1 MNKFLTLRKFLKI
14 NNIFLIPLFLLILG
28 LIFTNNFNLNIK
40 NLSETYFYIIF
51 TILVFPIAFLFYKV
65 SNQIYVLFF
74 QAKLKIAGYE
84 LHKKLA
90 ILFSI
95 VCLMPSL
102 IISAFSIYTINTAL
116 EGWFSEKISTAVSQ
130 SVEVANK
137 YLIEHQNAMKGEIL
151 EFAKQLNNKAIF
163 FSSNKDKISKFLN
176 YYISKNNL
184 TDAVLIG
191 TSRNVLARSQFAFE
205 INYLDLPN
213 RYYDLA
219 NNGKIIISN
228 DKDSNKVNAFIK
240 LDQFVDAYL
249 LTSRFIDQKV
259 LEAISKSNIASDD
272 YKSIELNLFDTKI
285 SILALFLFIS
295 LLLLLISLYVGLG
308 LSNRLI
314 SPIAELIHA
323 SQEVGRGNLN
333 YQIKNKTLLQNK
345 ISELKKLGDAF
356 NKMVLDI
363 KNNRSELIEANDQ
376 LDQRRQFSEAV
387 LSGVYS
393 GVIGLDNNFKIN
405 LPNKKA
411 EKLLDINIQKHY
423 NKKFDKLYP
432 QFQILINEI
441 KFKKSNFVEKKI
453 EFFKDNKKHILI
465 SRIVKQI
472 NENQIIGYV
481 LTFEDITDI
490 IQAQKLV
497 AWSDVARKIAHE
509 IKNPLTPIRLG
520 AERISKSSLIKSD
533 NKLVNTS
540 EMILKN
546 VDDIRHLIDEFSSF
560 SRLPSPIL
568 ENINY
573 LKFINETFEF
583 FKTSY
588 PDIKFN
594 KKHFDKID
602 KKLNIEADEK
612 QLRQVIANLI
622 KNSSENFQENNVL
635 KKIITFSSFITQN
648 YIILSIK
655 DNGIGIKEANKIKIL
670 EPYFTTKKNG
680 TGLGLAIS
688 KKIIEDHQG
697 EINIE
702 SSKKGTEVNIKFKV
716 NDNSKKDK

>member
-1 MNKFLTLRKFLKI
+1 MNYILTLKRILKV
-14 NNIFLIPLFLLILG
+14 NTIFLIPLFLLILG
-28 LIFTNNFNLNIK
+28 LIYTKNFDFNIK
-40 NLSETYFYIIF
+40 SLSQNYFYVIF
-51 TILVFPIAFLFYKV
+51 IGLFFPIIFLFYKV
-65 SNQIYVLFF
+65 FKQIYTLFF

-84 LHKKLA
+84 LHKRLA
-90 ILFSI
+90 LLFSV
-95 VCLMPSL
+95 VCLMPS
-102 IISAFSIYTINTAL
+102 IVISAFSIFTINTAL
-116 EGWFSEKISTAVSQ
+116 EGWFSKKISTAVSQ

-137 YLIEHQNAMKGEIL
+137 YLVEHQNAMKGEVL
-151 EFAKQLNNKAIF
+151 EFAKQLNDKAIT
-163 FSSNKDKISKFLN
+163 FSSNQNKISKFLN
-176 YYISKNNL
+176 FYITKNNL
-184 TDAVLIG
+184 TDAVLID

-219 NNGKIIISN
+219 NDGKIIISN
-228 DKDSNKVNAFIK
+228 DRDSNKVNAFIK

-295 LLLLLISLYVGLG
+295 LFLLLISLYVGLG

-333 YQIKNKTLLQNK
+333 YQIKNKSLLQNK
-345 ISELKKLGDAF
+345 ISELKKLGNAF

-393 GVIGLDNNFKIN
+393 GVIGLDKSFKIN
-405 LPNKKA
+405 LPNKTA
-411 EKLLDINIQKHY
+411 ENLLEINISKHY
-423 NKKFDKLYP
+423 NKKFEKLFP
-432 QFQILINEI
+432 EFQILINEI
-441 KFKKSNFVEKKI
+441 KYKKNNFVEKKI
-453 EFFKDNKKHILI
+453 EFLKNKKKHILI

-472 NENQIIGYV
+472 NENKIIGYV
-481 LTFEDITDI
+481 LTFEDITDL

-520 AERISKSSLIKSD
+520 AERIANSSIIKSD

-540 EMILKN
+540 EMIIKN

-560 SRLPSPIL
+560 SRLPRPIL
-568 ENINY
+568 EKINY
-573 LKFINETFEF
+573 SKFIENIFDF

-588 PDIKFN
+588 PDIKFYKESLSN
-594 KKHFDKID
+594 LKKSLKI
-602 KKLNIEADEK
+602 KADEK
-612 QLRQVIANLI
+612 QLRQVIGNVI

-635 KKIITFSSFITQN
+635 TKVITFSSTMN
-648 YIILSIK
+648 EDYILLSIQ
-655 DNGIGIKEANKIKIL
+655 DNGIGIKEENKIRVL

-688 KKIIEDHQG
+688 KKIVEDHKGQ
-697 EINIE
+697 INIE
-702 SSKKGTEVNIKFKV
+702 SSKKGTKVNIKFPIK
-716 NDNSKKDK
+716 NL

>member
-1 MNKFLTLRKFLKI
+1 MNKLLTLKKFLKV
-14 NNIFLIPLFLLILG
+14 NTIFLIPLLLLILG
-28 LIFTNNFNLNIK
+28 LLYTNNFNLNIK
-40 NLSETYFYIIF
+40 NLSQTYFYVIF
-51 TILVFPIAFLFYKV
+51 IGLTFPVIFLFYKV
-65 SNQIYVLFF
+65 FKQIYTLFF

-90 ILFSI
+90 VLFSI
-95 VCLMPSL
+95 VCLMPSI
-102 IISAFSIYTINTAL
+102 IISAFSIFTINTAL
-116 EGWFSEKISTAVSQ
+116 EGWFSQKISTAVSQ

-137 YLIEHQNAMKGEIL
+137 YLIEHQNAMKGEVL
-151 EFAKQLNNKAIF
+151 EFAKQLNNNAVS
-163 FSSNKDKISKFLN
+163 FSSNKDKISSFLN
-176 YYISKNNL
+176 FYITKNNL
-184 TDAVLIG
+184 TDAVLID

-219 NNGKIIISN
+219 NDGKIIISN

-249 LTSRFIDQKV
+249 LTTRFIDEKV
-259 LEAISKSNIASDD
+259 LEAITKSNIASDD
-272 YKSIELNLFDTKI
+272 YRSIELNLFDTKI

-295 LLLLLISLYVGLG
+295 LFLLLISLYVGLG

-345 ISELKKLGDAF
+345 ISELKKLGNAF

-393 GVIGLDNNFKIN
+393 GVIGLDKSFRIN
-405 LPNKKA
+405 LPNKTA
-411 EKLLDINIQKHY
+411 EKLLEINISKHY
-423 NKKFDKLYP
+423 NKKLEKLFP
-432 QFQILINEI
+432 EFQILINEI
-441 KFKKSNFVEKKI
+441 KLKKNTFVEKKI
-453 EFFKDNKKHILI
+453 EFLKNEKEHILI

-481 LTFEDITDI
+481 LTFEDITDL
-490 IQAQKLV
+490 IQAQKLL

-520 AERISKSSLIKSD
+520 AERIANSLLVKSD
-533 NKLVNTS
+533 DKLINTS

-568 ENINY
+568 ENLNY
-573 LKFINETFEF
+573 IEFMSNTLNF

-588 PDIKFN
+588 PDIKFVEQSLIN
-594 KKHFDKID
+594 D
-602 KKLNIEADEK
+602 KKQLKIKADEK
-612 QLRQVIANLI
+612 QLRQVIGNVI
-622 KNSSENFQENNVL
+622 KNSSENFQENNIL
-635 KKIITFSSFITQN
+635 KKVISFSSMVNQN
-648 YIILSIK
+648 YILLKIQ
-655 DNGIGIKEANKIKIL
+655 DNGTGIIKGNRVKVL

-688 KKIIEDHQG
+688 KKIIEDHKG
-697 EINIE
+697 EIKIE
-702 SSKKGTEVNIKFKV
+702 SSEKGTIVNIKFHI
-716 NDNSKKDK
+716 NEN

>member
-1 MNKFLTLRKFLKI
+1 MNKFLTLKKFLKV
-14 NNIFLIPLFLLILG
+14 NTIFLIPLLLLILG
-28 LIFTNNFNLNIK
+28 LLYTNNFNLNIK
-40 NLSETYFYIIF
+40 NLSQTYVYLIF
-51 TILVFPIAFLFYKV
+51 ISLIFPVIFLFYKV
-65 SNQIYVLFF
+65 FKQIYTLFF
-74 QAKLKIAGYE
+74 QAKLKVAGYE

-90 ILFSI
+90 ILFSV
-95 VCLMPSL
+95 VCLMPSI
-102 IISAFSIYTINTAL
+102 IISAFSIFTINTAL
-116 EGWFSEKISTAVSQ
+116 EGWFSQKISTAVSQ

-137 YLIEHQNAMKGEIL
+137 YLVEHQNAMKGEAL
-151 EFAKQLNNKAIF
+151 EFAKLLNDNAIS
-163 FSSNKDKISKFLN
+163 FSSNQDKINKFLN
-176 YYISKNNL
+176 FYISKNNL

-191 TSRNVLARSQFAFE
+191 SSRNVLARSQFAFE

-219 NNGKIIISN
+219 NDGKIIISN
-228 DKDSNKVNAFIK
+228 DTVSNKVNAFIK
-240 LDQFVDAYL
+240 LDQYVDAYL

-259 LEAISKSNIASDD
+259 LEAIKKSNIASDD

-295 LLLLLISLYVGLG
+295 LFLLLISLYVGLG

-345 ISELKKLGDAF
+345 ISELKKLGNAF

-393 GVIGLDNNFKIN
+393 GVIGLDKSFKIN
-405 LPNKKA
+405 LPNKTA
-411 EKLLDINIQKHY
+411 EKLLEINISKHY
-423 NKKFDKLYP
+423 NKKFEKLFP
-432 QFQILINEI
+432 EFQILIDEI
-441 KFKKSNFVEKKI
+441 KYKNNNFVEKKI
-453 EFFKDNKKHILI
+453 EFLKNNKKYILI

-481 LTFEDITDI
+481 LTFEDITDL

-520 AERISKSSLIKSD
+520 AERIANSTLIQSD
-533 NKLVNTS
+533 NKLLNTS

-573 LKFINETFEF
+573 NRFVEDTYNF

-594 KKHFDKID
+594 KTSFSNFD
-602 KKLNIEADEK
+602 KKLKIYADEK
-612 QLRQVIANLI
+612 QLRQVIGNVI
-622 KNSSENFQENNVL
+622 KNSSENFQENNIL
-635 KKIITFSSFITQN
+635 SKIITFSSTITQN
-648 YIILSIK
+648 YILLCIE
-655 DNGIGIKEANKIKIL
+655 DNGVGIKEANKIKIL

-688 KKIIEDHQG
+688 KKIIEDHHG
-697 EINIE
+697 EIMVE
-702 SSKKGTEVNIKFKV
+702 SSKKGTKVKIKFPI
-716 NDNSKKDK
+716 DNK

>member
-1 MNKFLTLRKFLKI
+1 MYKFLTLKNFIKV
-14 NNIFLIPLFLLILG
+14 NNIILISLLLLILG
-28 LIFTNNFNLNIK
+28 LLYTNSFNVNIK
-40 NLSETYFYIIF
+40 NLSGSYLYIIF
-51 TILVFPIAFLFYKV
+51 ITLFIPIIFLFYKV
-65 SNQIYVLFF
+65 FKQIRTLFF

-90 ILFSI
+90 VLFSI
-95 VCLMPSL
+95 VCLMPSI
-102 IISAFSIYTINTAL
+102 IISAFSIFTLNTAL
-116 EGWFSEKISTAVSQ
+116 DGWFSEKISTAVSQ

-137 YLIEHQNAMKGEIL
+137 YLVEHQNTMKGEVL
-151 EFAKQLNNKAIF
+151 EFAKLLNDKAVS
-163 FSSNKDKISKFLN
+163 FSSNKEKISKFLN
-176 YYISKNNL
+176 FYISKNNF

-213 RYYDLA
+213 KYYELA
-219 NNGKIIISN
+219 NAGKIIISN

-272 YKSIELNLFDTKI
+272 YKSIELNLFDTKV

-295 LLLLLISLYVGLG
+295 IFLLLISLYVGLG

-345 ISELKKLGDAF
+345 ISELKKLGNAF

-393 GVIGLDNNFKIN
+393 GVIGLDKNFKIN
-405 LPNKKA
+405 LPNKTA
-411 EKLLDINIQKHY
+411 EKLLEIDVSRDY
-423 NKKFDKLYP
+423 NKKIEKLFP
-432 QFQILINEI
+432 EFKPLINEI
-441 KFKKSNFVEKKI
+441 KYKNNYFVEKKI
-453 EFFKDNKKHILI
+453 EFLKNNKKYILI
-465 SRIVKQI
+465 SRVVKQI

-481 LTFEDITDI
+481 LTFEDITDL
-490 IQAQKLV
+490 IQAQKLA

-520 AERISKSSLIKSD
+520 AERIANSSIVKSN
-533 NKLVNTS
+533 NKLVSTS

-546 VDDIRHLIDEFSSF
+546 VDDIRYLIDEFSSF
-560 SRLPSPIL
+560 SSLPRPIL
-568 ENINY
+568 ENTNY
-573 LKFINETFEF
+573 VKFIDDTFKF

-588 PDIKFN
+588 PNIKFEM
-594 KKHFDKID
+594 
-602 KKLNIEADEK
+602 KKLNNVYKSLNFKADEK
-612 QLRQVIANLI
+612 QLRQVIGNII
-622 KNSSENFQENNVL
+622 KNSSENFNENNIL
-635 KKIITFSSFITQN
+635 KKIITFSTIVTKS
-648 YIILSIK
+648 YILLSIQ
-655 DNGIGIKEANKIKIL
+655 DNGVGINDVDKIKVL

-688 KKIIEDHQG
+688 NKIIEDHQG
-697 EINIE
+697 EFNIDT
-702 SSKKGTEVNIKFKV
+702 SKLGTKINIKFPI
-716 NDNSKKDK
+716 NTNF

>member
-1 MNKFLTLRKFLKI
+1 MYASKSDE
-14 NNIFLIPLFLLILG
+14 FLILQFKSG
-28 LIFTNNFNLNIK
+28 ND
-40 NLSETYFYIIF
+40 
-51 TILVFPIAFLFYKV
+51 
-65 SNQIYVLFF
+65 
-74 QAKLKIAGYE
+74 
-84 LHKKLA
+84 
-90 ILFSI
+90 
-95 VCLMPSL
+95 
-102 IISAFSIYTINTAL
+102 SAFDVLLSRYQSKV
-116 EGWFSEKISTAVSQ
+116 FSYV
-130 SVEVANK
+130 
-137 YLIEHQNAMKGEIL
+137 M
-151 EFAKQLNNKAIF
+151 QLV
-163 FSSNKDKISKFLN
+163 KD
-176 YYISKNNL
+176 
-184 TDAVLIG
+184 
-191 TSRNVLARSQFAFE
+191 
-205 INYLDLPN
+205 
-213 RYYDLA
+213 YDLA
-219 NNGKIIISN
+219 NDGKIIISN
-228 DKDSNKVNAFIK
+228 DRDSNKVNAFIK
-240 LDQFVDAYL
+240 LDQYVDAYL

-295 LLLLLISLYVGLG
+295 LFLLLISLYVGLG

-345 ISELKKLGDAF
+345 ISELKKLGNAF

-393 GVIGLDNNFKIN
+393 GVIGLDKSFRIN
-405 LPNKKA
+405 LPNKTA
-411 EKLLDINIQKHY
+411 EKLLEINISKHY
-423 NKKFDKLYP
+423 NKKFEKLFP
-432 QFQILINEI
+432 EFQILIDEI
-441 KFKKSNFVEKKI
+441 KYRNNNFVEKKI
-453 EFFKDNKKHILI
+453 EFLKNNKKYILI

-481 LTFEDITDI
+481 LTFEDITDL

-520 AERISKSSLIKSD
+520 AERIANSTLIQSD
-533 NKLVNTS
+533 NKLLNTS

-573 LKFINETFEF
+573 NKFIDDTYNF

-588 PDIKFN
+588 PDIKF
-594 KKHFDKID
+594 DKTSCSNID
-602 KKLNIEADEK
+602 KKLKIYADEK
-612 QLRQVIANLI
+612 QLRQVIGNVI
-622 KNSSENFQENNVL
+622 KNSSENFQENNIL
-635 KKIITFSSFITQN
+635 SKIITFSSIITQN
-648 YIILSIK
+648 FILLSIE
-655 DNGIGIKEANKIKIL
+655 DNGVGIKEENKIKIL

-688 KKIIEDHQG
+688 KKIIEDHHG
-697 EINIE
+697 KIFIE
-702 SSKKGTEVNIKFKV
+702 SSEKGTKVKIKFPF
-716 NDNSKKDK
+716 DNK

>member
-1 MNKFLTLRKFLKI
+1 MNRLLIFKNFLKV
-14 NNIFLIPLFLLILG
+14 NNIILIPLFIFIFG
-28 LIFTNNFNLNIK
+28 LIFMYNFDVNIK
-40 NLSETYFYIIF
+40 KLSETYFYIIF
-51 TILVFPIAFLFYKV
+51 IILFFPIIFLFYKV
-65 SNQIYVLFF
+65 FKQIYTLFF

-90 ILFSI
+90 VLFSI
-95 VCLMPSL
+95 VCLMPSI
-102 IISAFSIYTINTAL
+102 IISAFSIFTINTAL

-137 YLIEHQNAMKGEIL
+137 YLIEHQNAMKGEVL
-151 EFAKQLNNKAIF
+151 EFAKQLNDNAIS
-163 FSSNKDKISKFLN
+163 FSSNKDKISSFLN
-176 YYISKNNL
+176 FYIKKNNL
-184 TDAVLIG
+184 TDAVLID

-205 INYLDLPN
+205 INYLDLPS

-219 NNGKIIISN
+219 NDGKIIISN
-228 DKDSNKVNAFIK
+228 DRDSNKVNAFIK

-249 LTSRFIDQKV
+249 LTSRFIDEKV

-272 YKSIELNLFDTKI
+272 YRSIELNLFDTKI

-295 LLLLLISLYVGLG
+295 LFLLLISLYVGLG

-345 ISELKKLGDAF
+345 ISELKKLGNAF

-393 GVIGLDNNFKIN
+393 GVIGLDKSFRIN
-405 LPNKKA
+405 LPNKTA
-411 EKLLDINIQKHY
+411 EKLLEINISKHY
-423 NKKFDKLYP
+423 NKKFEKLFP
-432 QFQILINEI
+432 EFQILIDEI
-441 KFKKSNFVEKKI
+441 KYKNNNFVEKKI
-453 EFFKDNKKHILI
+453 EFLKNNKKYILI

-481 LTFEDITDI
+481 LTFEDITDL

-520 AERISKSSLIKSD
+520 AERIANSTLIQSD
-533 NKLVNTS
+533 NKLLNTS

-573 LKFINETFEF
+573 NKFIDDTYNF

-588 PDIKFN
+588 PDIKF
-594 KKHFDKID
+594 DKTFLTNVD
-602 KKLNIEADEK
+602 KKLKIYADEK
-612 QLRQVIANLI
+612 QLRQVIGNVI
-622 KNSSENFQENNVL
+622 KNSSENFQENNIL
-635 KKIITFSSFITQN
+635 SKIITFSSIITQN
-648 YIILSIK
+648 YILLSIE
-655 DNGIGIKEANKIKIL
+655 DNGVGIKEANKIKIL

-688 KKIIEDHQG
+688 KKIIEDHHG
-697 EINIE
+697 EIMVE
-702 SSKKGTEVNIKFKV
+702 SSKKGTKVKIKFPIENK
-716 NDNSKKDK
+716 

>member
-1 MNKFLTLRKFLKI
+1 MNKLLTLKKILKL
-14 NNIFLIPLFLLILG
+14 NTIFLIPLLLLIIAL
-28 LIFTNNFNLNIK
+28 LYTNNFNLNVK
-40 NLSETYFYIIF
+40 NLSQTYFYVIF
-51 TILVFPIAFLFYKV
+51 IGLIFPVIFLFYKV
-65 SNQIYVLFF
+65 IKQIHTLFF

-90 ILFSI
+90 VLFSV
-95 VCLMPSL
+95 VCLMPSI
-102 IISAFSIYTINTAL
+102 IISAFSIFTINTAL

-137 YLIEHQNAMKGEIL
+137 YLVEHQNAMKGEVL
-151 EFAKQLNNKAIF
+151 EFAKLLNDNAIS
-163 FSSNKDKISKFLN
+163 FSSNQDKINKFLN
-176 YYISKNNL
+176 FYISKNNL

-191 TSRNVLARSQFAFE
+191 SSKNVLARSQFAFE

-219 NNGKIIISN
+219 NDGKIIISN
-228 DKDSNKVNAFIK
+228 DRDSNKVNAFIK
-240 LDQFVDAYL
+240 LDQYVDAYL

-259 LEAISKSNIASDD
+259 LEAISKSNIASND

-295 LLLLLISLYVGLG
+295 FFLLLISLYVGLG

-333 YQIKNKTLLQNK
+333 YQIKNKTLLENK
-345 ISELKKLGDAF
+345 ITELKKLGNAF

-393 GVIGLDNNFKIN
+393 GVIGLDKSFRIN
-405 LPNKKA
+405 LPNKTA
-411 EKLLDINIQKHY
+411 EKLLEINVSKHY
-423 NKKFDKLYP
+423 NKKIEKLFP
-432 QFQILINEI
+432 EFQILIDEI
-441 KFKKSNFVEKKI
+441 KYKNNNFVEKKI
-453 EFFKDNKKHILI
+453 EFLKNNKKYILI

-481 LTFEDITDI
+481 LTFEDITDL

-509 IKNPLTPIRLG
+509 NKNPLTPIRLG
-520 AERISKSSLIKSD
+520 AERINNSTLIQSD
-533 NKLVNTS
+533 DKLLNTS

-560 SRLPSPIL
+560 SRLPSPVL
-568 ENINY
+568 ANINY
-573 LKFINETFEF
+573 NKFIDDTYNF

-588 PDIKFN
+588 PDIKF
-594 KKHFDKID
+594 DKTSLSNID
-602 KKLNIEADEK
+602 KKLKIYADEK
-612 QLRQVIANLI
+612 QLRQVIGNII
-622 KNSSENFQENNVL
+622 KNSSENFKENFISS
-635 KKIITFSSFITQN
+635 KTITF
-648 YIILSIK
+648 LSIINQNK
-655 DNGIGIKEANKIKIL
+655 IVLSIEDNGVGIKEANKIKIL

-688 KKIIEDHQG
+688 KKIIEDHHG
-697 EINIE
+697 EIIIE
-702 SSKKGTEVNIKFKV
+702 SSEKGTKVKIKFPIK
-716 NDNSKKDK
+716 NK

>member
-1 MNKFLTLRKFLKI
+1 MNRLLIFKNFLKV
-14 NNIFLIPLFLLILG
+14 NNIILIPLFIFIFG
-28 LIFTNNFNLNIK
+28 LIFTYNFDVNIK
-40 NLSETYFYIIF
+40 KLSETYFYIIF
-51 TILVFPIAFLFYKV
+51 IILFFPIIFLFYKV
-65 SNQIYVLFF
+65 FKQIYTLFF

-90 ILFSI
+90 VLFSI
-95 VCLMPSL
+95 VCLMPSI
-102 IISAFSIYTINTAL
+102 IISAFSIFTINTAL
-116 EGWFSEKISTAVSQ
+116 EWWFSKKISTAVSQ

-137 YLIEHQNAMKGEIL
+137 YLIEHQNAMKGEVL
-151 EFAKQLNNKAIF
+151 EFAKQLNDNAIS
-163 FSSNKDKISKFLN
+163 FSSNKDKISSFLN
-176 YYISKNNL
+176 FYIKKNNL
-184 TDAVLIG
+184 TDAVLID

-205 INYLDLPN
+205 INYLDLPS

-219 NNGKIIISN
+219 NDGKIIISN
-228 DKDSNKVNAFIK
+228 DRDSNKVNAFIK

-249 LTSRFIDQKV
+249 LTSRFIDEKV

-272 YKSIELNLFDTKI
+272 YRSIELNLFDTKI
-285 SILALFLFIS
+285 SILVLFLLIS
-295 LLLLLISLYVGLG
+295 LFLLLISLYVGLG

-345 ISELKKLGDAF
+345 ISELKKLGNAF

-393 GVIGLDNNFKIN
+393 GVIGLDKSFRIN
-405 LPNKKA
+405 LPNKTA
-411 EKLLDINIQKHY
+411 EKLLEINVSKHY
-423 NKKFDKLYP
+423 NKKLDKLFP
-432 QFQILINEI
+432 EFQTLINEI
-441 KFKKSNFVEKKI
+441 KLKNNTFVEKKI
-453 EFFKDNKKHILI
+453 EFLKNEKEHILI

-481 LTFEDITDI
+481 FTFEDITDL
-490 IQAQKLV
+490 IQAQKLL

-520 AERISKSSLIKSD
+520 AERIANSSLVKSD
-533 NKLVNTS
+533 IKLANTS

-560 SRLPSPIL
+560 SRLPSPIF
-568 ENINY
+568 ENIVY
-573 LKFINETFEF
+573 IKFIENTFNF

-588 PDIKFN
+588 PNIKFVN
-594 KKHFDKID
+594 QDLSSFKKKI
-602 KKLNIEADEK
+602 KIKADEK
-612 QLRQVIANLI
+612 QLRQVIGNVI
-622 KNSSENFQENNVL
+622 KNSSENFDENNI
-635 KKIITFSSFITQN
+635 KNKIITFSSIFTHK
-648 YIILSIK
+648 YILLSIQ
-655 DNGIGIKEANKIKIL
+655 DNGIGIQKVNKIRVL

-702 SSKKGTEVNIKFKV
+702 SSDKGTKVNIKFPI
-716 NDNSKKDK
+716 KK

>member
-1 MNKFLTLRKFLKI
+1 MNKLLTLKKFLKV
-14 NNIFLIPLFLLILG
+14 NTIFLIPLLLLILG
-28 LIFTNNFNLNIK
+28 LLYTNNLNLNIK
-40 NLSETYFYIIF
+40 NLSQTYFYVIF
-51 TILVFPIAFLFYKV
+51 IGLIFPVIFLFYKV
-65 SNQIYVLFF
+65 FKQIYTLFF

-90 ILFSI
+90 VLFSV
-95 VCLMPSL
+95 VCLMPSI
-102 IISAFSIYTINTAL
+102 IISAFSIFTINTAL
-116 EGWFSEKISTAVSQ
+116 EGWFSQKISTAVSQ

-137 YLIEHQNAMKGEIL
+137 YLVEHQNAMKGEAL
-151 EFAKQLNNKAIF
+151 EFAKILNDNAIS
-163 FSSNKDKISKFLN
+163 FSSNQDKINKFLN
-176 YYISKNNL
+176 FYISKNNL
-184 TDAVLIG
+184 TDAVIIG
-191 TSRNVLARSQFAFE
+191 SSRNVLARSQFAFE

-219 NNGKIIISN
+219 NDGKIIISN
-228 DKDSNKVNAFIK
+228 DTDSNKVNAFIK
-240 LDQFVDAYL
+240 LDQYVDAYL
-249 LTSRFIDQKV
+249 FTSRFIDQKV

-285 SILALFLFIS
+285 SILVLFLFIS
-295 LLLLLISLYVGLG
+295 LFLLLISLYVGLG

-345 ISELKKLGDAF
+345 ISELKKLGNAF
-356 NKMVLDI
+356 NKMVFDI

-393 GVIGLDNNFKIN
+393 GVIGLDKSFRIN
-405 LPNKKA
+405 LPNKTA
-411 EKLLDINIQKHY
+411 EKLLEINISKHY
-423 NKKFDKLYP
+423 NKKFEKLFP
-432 QFQILINEI
+432 EFQMLIDEI
-441 KFKKSNFVEKKI
+441 KYKNNNFVEKKI
-453 EFFKDNKKHILI
+453 EYLKNEKKHILI

-472 NENQIIGYV
+472 NENQVIGYV
-481 LTFEDITDI
+481 LTFEDITDLI
-490 IQAQKLV
+490 HAQKLA

-509 IKNPLTPIRLG
+509 IKNPLTPIKLG
-520 AERISKSSLIKSD
+520 AERIANSTLIRSD
-533 NKLVNTS
+533 NKLLNTS

-560 SRLPSPIL
+560 SRLPTPIL

-573 LKFINETFEF
+573 NKFIDDTYNF

-588 PDIKFN
+588 PDIKFEKTSFN
-594 KKHFDKID
+594 NID
-602 KKLNIEADEK
+602 KKIKIYADEK
-612 QLRQVIANLI
+612 QLRQVIGNVI
-622 KNSSENFQENNVL
+622 KNSSENFQENNIL
-635 KKIITFSSFITQN
+635 SKIIIFSSIIIQN
-648 YIILSIK
+648 YILFSIE
-655 DNGIGIKEANKIKIL
+655 DNGVGIKEANKIKIL

-688 KKIIEDHQG
+688 KKIIEDHHG
-697 EINIE
+697 EIIIE
-702 SSKKGTEVNIKFKV
+702 SSEKGTKVKIKFPI
-716 NDNSKKDK
+716 DNK

>member
-1 MNKFLTLRKFLKI
+1 MHRLSILKNFLKA
-14 NNIFLIPLFLLILG
+14 NTIFLIPLLLLTLG
-28 LIFTNNFNLNIK
+28 LIYTNSFDLNIK

-51 TILVFPIAFLFYKV
+51 IVLFFPIVFLFYKV
-65 SNQIYVLFF
+65 SKQIYTLFF

-90 ILFSI
+90 VLFSI
-95 VCLMPSL
+95 VCLMPSI
-102 IISAFSIYTINTAL
+102 IISAFSIFTINTAL

-137 YLIEHQNAMKGEIL
+137 YLIEHQNAMKGEVL
-151 EFAKQLNNKAIF
+151 EFAKQLNDNAVS
-163 FSSNKDKISKFLN
+163 FSSNQDKISKFLN
-176 YYISKNNL
+176 FYISKNNL
-184 TDAVLIG
+184 NDAVLID

-213 RYYDLA
+213 SYYILA
-219 NNGKIIISN
+219 NDGKIIISN

-249 LTSRFIDQKV
+249 LTSRFIDQRV

-272 YKSIELNLFDTKI
+272 YRSIELNLFDTKI

-295 LLLLLISLYVGLG
+295 FFLLLISLYVGLG

-323 SQEVGRGNLN
+323 SQEVGRGNFN

-345 ISELKKLGDAF
+345 ISELKKLGNAF
-356 NKMVLDI
+356 NKMVFDI

-393 GVIGLDNNFKIN
+393 GVIGLDKNFKIN
-405 LPNKKA
+405 LPNKTA
-411 EKLLDINIQKHY
+411 EKLLEINIPKHY
-423 NKKFDKLYP
+423 NKKFEKFFP
-432 QFQILINEI
+432 EFKNLINEI
-441 KFKKSNFVEKKI
+441 KYKKNNFVEKKI
-453 EFFKDNKKHILI
+453 EFLKKDKKYILI

-481 LTFEDITDI
+481 LTFEDITDL

-520 AERISKSSLIKSD
+520 AERIANSSLIVSD
-533 NKLVNTS
+533 KKLVNTS
-540 EMILKN
+540 KMILKN
-546 VDDIRHLIDEFSSF
+546 VDDIRHLVDEFSSF
-560 SRLPSPIL
+560 SRLPSPTL

-573 LKFINETFEF
+573 IKFIDETFNF

-588 PDIKFN
+588 PNINFDLKSSSSIK
-594 KKHFDKID
+594 
-602 KKLNIEADEK
+602 KKLKIKADEK
-612 QLRQVIANLI
+612 QIRQVIGNVI
-622 KNSSENFQENNVL
+622 KNSSENFQEH
-635 KKIITFSSFITQN
+635 KILNKNITFSS
-648 YIILSIK
+648 IIAENHILFSIQ
-655 DNGIGIKEANKIKIL
+655 DNGFGINDVNKTKIL

-702 SSKKGTEVNIKFKV
+702 SSKKGTIVNIKFPL
-716 NDNSKKDK
+716 NNN

>member
-1 MNKFLTLRKFLKI
+1 MHKLLTLKKFLKV
-14 NNIFLIPLFLLILG
+14 NTIFLFPLLLLILG
-28 LIFTNNFNLNIK
+28 LLYTNNFNLNIK
-40 NLSETYFYIIF
+40 NLSQTYFYVIF
-51 TILVFPIAFLFYKV
+51 IGLIFPVIFLFYKV
-65 SNQIYVLFF
+65 LKQIYTLFF

-90 ILFSI
+90 ILFSV
-95 VCLMPSL
+95 VCLMPSI
-102 IISAFSIYTINTAL
+102 IISAFSIFTINTAL

-137 YLIEHQNAMKGEIL
+137 YLVEHQNAMKGEAL
-151 EFAKQLNNKAIF
+151 EFAKILNDNAIS
-163 FSSNKDKISKFLN
+163 FSSNQDKINKFLN
-176 YYISKNNL
+176 FYISKNNL

-191 TSRNVLARSQFAFE
+191 SSRNVLARSQFAFE

-219 NNGKIIISN
+219 NDGKIIISN

-240 LDQFVDAYL
+240 LDQYVDAYL

-295 LLLLLISLYVGLG
+295 LFLLLISLYVGLG

-345 ISELKKLGDAF
+345 ISELKKLGNAF

-393 GVIGLDNNFKIN
+393 GVIGLDKSFRIN
-405 LPNKKA
+405 LPNKTA
-411 EKLLDINIQKHY
+411 EKLLEINISTHY
-423 NKKFDKLYP
+423 NKKFEKHFP
-432 QFQILINEI
+432 EFQILIDEI
-441 KFKKSNFVEKKI
+441 KYKKNNFVEKKI
-453 EFFKDNKKHILI
+453 EFLKKNKKYILI

-481 LTFEDITDI
+481 LTFEDITDL

-520 AERISKSSLIKSD
+520 AERIANSKLIQSD
-533 NKLVNTS
+533 NKLLNTS

-573 LKFINETFEF
+573 NKFIEDTYNF

-588 PDIKFN
+588 PDIKF
-594 KKHFDKID
+594 DKTPLSNIS
-602 KKLNIEADEK
+602 KKLKIYADEK
-612 QLRQVIANLI
+612 QLRQVIGNVI
-622 KNSSENFQENNVL
+622 KNSSENFQENNISS
-635 KKIITFSSFITQN
+635 KIITFSSIITQN
-648 YIILSIK
+648 YILLSIE
-655 DNGIGIKEANKIKIL
+655 DNGVGIKESNKIKIL

-688 KKIIEDHQG
+688 KKIIEDHHG
-697 EINIE
+697 EIIIE
-702 SSKKGTEVNIKFKV
+702 SSEKGTKVKIKFPINNK
-716 NDNSKKDK
+716 

>member
-1 MNKFLTLRKFLKI
+1 MNMLLTLKKFLKV
-14 NNIFLIPLFLLILG
+14 NTIFLIPLLLLILG
-28 LIFTNNFNLNIK
+28 LLYTNNFNLNIK
-40 NLSETYFYIIF
+40 NLSQSYFYVIF
-51 TILVFPIAFLFYKV
+51 IGLIFPVIFLFYKV
-65 SNQIYVLFF
+65 FKQIYTLFF

-90 ILFSI
+90 VLFSV

-102 IISAFSIYTINTAL
+102 IISAFSIFTINTAL

-137 YLIEHQNAMKGEIL
+137 YLVEHQNAMKGEAL
-151 EFAKQLNNKAIF
+151 EFAKILNDNAIS
-163 FSSNKDKISKFLN
+163 FSSNQDKINKFLN
-176 YYISKNNL
+176 FYISKNNL

-191 TSRNVLARSQFAFE
+191 SSRNVLARSQFAFE

-219 NNGKIIISN
+219 NDGKIIISN
-228 DKDSNKVNAFIK
+228 DRGSNKVNAFIK
-240 LDQFVDAYL
+240 LDQYVDAYL

-295 LLLLLISLYVGLG
+295 LFLLLISLYIGLG

-333 YQIKNKTLLQNK
+333 YQIKNKTLLQNE
-345 ISELKKLGDAF
+345 ITELKKLGNAF

-363 KNNRSELIEANDQ
+363 KNNRSELIEANAQ

-393 GVIGLDNNFKIN
+393 GVIGLDKSFRIN
-405 LPNKKA
+405 LPNKTA
-411 EKLLDINIQKHY
+411 EKLLEINISKHY
-423 NKKFDKLYP
+423 NKKFEKLFP
-432 QFQILINEI
+432 EFQNLIDEI
-441 KFKKSNFVEKKI
+441 KYKNNNFVEKKI
-453 EFFKDNKKHILI
+453 EFLKSDKKHILI

-472 NENQIIGYV
+472 NENQVIGYV
-481 LTFEDITDI
+481 LTFEDITDL

-520 AERISKSSLIKSD
+520 AERIVNSTLIQSD
-533 NKLVNTS
+533 NKLLNTS

-573 LKFINETFEF
+573 NKFLDDTYKF

-588 PDIKFN
+588 PDIQ
-594 KKHFDKID
+594 FDKTSSSNID
-602 KKLNIEADEK
+602 KKLKIYADEK
-612 QLRQVIANLI
+612 QLRQVINNVI
-622 KNSSENFQENNVL
+622 KNSSENFQENNIESKV
-635 KKIITFSSFITQN
+635 ITFSSIIIKN
-648 YIILSIK
+648 YIQLSIE
-655 DNGIGIKEANKIKIL
+655 DNGVGIKEANKIKIL

-688 KKIIEDHQG
+688 KKVIEDHHG
-697 EINIE
+697 EIFIE
-702 SSKKGTEVNIKFKV
+702 SSEKGTKVKIKFPI
-716 NDNSKKDK
+716 DNK

>member
-1 MNKFLTLRKFLKI
+1 MMNRFLTLKKFLKV
-14 NNIFLIPLFLLILG
+14 NTIFLIPLILLTLG
-28 LIFTNNFNLNIK
+28 LLYANNFNLNIK
-40 NLSETYFYIIF
+40 SLSQTYFYLIF
-51 TILVFPIAFLFYKV
+51 IGLIFPIIFLFYRV
-65 SNQIYVLFF
+65 SKQIHTLFS

-90 ILFSI
+90 VLFSI
-95 VCLMPSL
+95 VCLMPSI
-102 IISAFSIYTINTAL
+102 IISAFSIFTINTAL
-116 EGWFSEKISTAVSQ
+116 DGWFSEKISTAVSQ

-137 YLIEHQNAMKGEIL
+137 YLVEHQNAMKGEVL
-151 EFAKQLNNKAIF
+151 EFAKLLNNNAIS

-176 YYISKNNL
+176 FYISKNNL

-191 TSRNVLARSQFAFE
+191 SSRNVLARSQFAFE

-219 NNGKIIISN
+219 DDGKIIISN
-228 DKDSNKVNAFIK
+228 DRDSNKVNAFIK
-240 LDQFVDAYL
+240 LDQYVDAYL

-295 LLLLLISLYVGLG
+295 LFLLLISLYLGLG

-345 ISELKKLGDAF
+345 ITELKKLGSAF
-356 NKMVLDI
+356 NRMVLDI

-393 GVIGLDNNFKIN
+393 GVIGLDKSFRIN
-405 LPNKKA
+405 LPNKTA
-411 EKLLDINIQKHY
+411 EKLLEIDISKHY
-423 NKKFDKLYP
+423 NKKFEKLFP
-432 QFQILINEI
+432 EFQILINEI
-441 KFKKSNFVEKKI
+441 KNKKNNFVEKKI
-453 EFFKDNKKHILI
+453 EFLKNNKKYILI
-465 SRIVKQI
+465 SRVVKQI

-481 LTFEDITDI
+481 LTFEDITDL

-520 AERISKSSLIKSD
+520 AERIANSSLIKSD

-560 SRLPSPIL
+560 SRLPRPIL

-573 LKFINETFEF
+573 IKFIDNIFDF

-588 PDIKFN
+588 PDIKFEN
-594 KKHFDKID
+594 NSINNVDQLKI
-602 KKLNIEADEK
+602 KADEK
-612 QLRQVIANLI
+612 QLRQVIGNVI
-622 KNSSENFQENNVL
+622 KNSSENFQENNIL
-635 KKIITFSSFITQN
+635 SKIITFSSIITQN
-648 YIILSIK
+648 YILLSIE
-655 DNGIGIKEANKIKIL
+655 DNGVGIKETNKIKIL

-688 KKIIEDHQG
+688 KKIIEDHHG

-702 SSKKGTEVNIKFKV
+702 SSEKGTKVIIKFPINFKE
-716 NDNSKKDK
+716 

>member
-1 MNKFLTLRKFLKI
+1 MMNKLLTLKKFLKV
-14 NNIFLIPLFLLILG
+14 NTIFLIPLLLLILG
-28 LIFTNNFNLNIK
+28 LLYTNNFNLNVK
-40 NLSETYFYIIF
+40 NLSQNYFYVIFIGLIIPV
-51 TILVFPIAFLFYKV
+51 IFLFYKV
-65 SNQIYVLFF
+65 IKQIYTLFF

-84 LHKKLA
+84 LHKRLA
-90 ILFSI
+90 VLFSV
-95 VCLMPSL
+95 VCLMPSI
-102 IISAFSIYTINTAL
+102 IISAFSIFTINTAL
-116 EGWFSEKISTAVSQ
+116 EGWFSNKISTAVSQ

-137 YLIEHQNAMKGEIL
+137 YLLEHQNAMKGEAL
-151 EFAKQLNNKAIF
+151 EFAKLLNDNAIS
-163 FSSNKDKISKFLN
+163 FSSNQNKINKFLN
-176 YYISKNNL
+176 FYISKNNL

-191 TSRNVLARSQFAFE
+191 SSRNVLARSQFAFE

-228 DKDSNKVNAFIK
+228 DRDSNKVNAFIK
-240 LDQFVDAYL
+240 LDQYVDAYL

-259 LEAISKSNIASDD
+259 LEAISKSNIASND

-295 LLLLLISLYVGLG
+295 LFLLLISLYVGLG

-345 ISELKKLGDAF
+345 ITELKKLGNAF

-393 GVIGLDNNFKIN
+393 GVIGLDKSFRIN
-405 LPNKKA
+405 LPNKTA
-411 EKLLDINIQKHY
+411 EKLLEINISKHY
-423 NKKFDKLYP
+423 NKKIEKLFP
-432 QFQILINEI
+432 EFQILIDEI
-441 KFKKSNFVEKKI
+441 KYKNNNFVEKKI
-453 EFFKDNKKHILI
+453 EFLKNNKKHILI

-481 LTFEDITDI
+481 LTFEDITDL

-520 AERISKSSLIKSD
+520 AERIANSTLIQSD
-533 NKLVNTS
+533 NKLLNTS

-568 ENINY
+568 EIINY
-573 LKFINETFEF
+573 NKFIDDTYNF

-588 PDIKFN
+588 PDIE
-594 KKHFDKID
+594 FDKTFLTNVD
-602 KKLNIEADEK
+602 KKLKIYADEK
-612 QLRQVIANLI
+612 QLRQVIGNVI
-622 KNSSENFQENNVL
+622 KNSSENFQENNIL
-635 KKIITFSSFITQN
+635 SKTITF
-648 YIILSIK
+648 LSIINQNNIVLSIE
-655 DNGIGIKEANKIKIL
+655 DNGVGIKEANRIKIL

-688 KKIIEDHQG
+688 KKIIEDHYG
-697 EINIE
+697 EIIIE
-702 SSKKGTEVNIKFKV
+702 SSEKGTKVKIKFPINNK
-716 NDNSKKDK
+716 

>member
-1 MNKFLTLRKFLKI
+1 MNKLLTLKKFLKV
-14 NNIFLIPLFLLILG
+14 NTIFLIPLLLLILG
-28 LIFTNNFNLNIK
+28 LLYTNNFNLNIK
-40 NLSETYFYIIF
+40 NLSQTYFYVIF
-51 TILVFPIAFLFYKV
+51 IGLIFPVIFLFYKV
-65 SNQIYVLFF
+65 IKQIYTLFF

-90 ILFSI
+90 VLFSV
-95 VCLMPSL
+95 VCLMPSI
-102 IISAFSIYTINTAL
+102 IISAFSIFTINTAL

-137 YLIEHQNAMKGEIL
+137 YLVEHQNAMKGEAL
-151 EFAKQLNNKAIF
+151 EFAKLLNDNAIS
-163 FSSNKDKISKFLN
+163 FSSNQDKINKFLN
-176 YYISKNNL
+176 FYISKNNL

-191 TSRNVLARSQFAFE
+191 SSRNVLARSQFAFE

-219 NNGKIIISN
+219 NDGKIIISN
-228 DKDSNKVNAFIK
+228 DRDSNKVNAFIK
-240 LDQFVDAYL
+240 LDQYVDAYL

-295 LLLLLISLYVGLG
+295 LFLLLISLHVGLG

-345 ISELKKLGDAF
+345 ISELKKLGNAF

-393 GVIGLDNNFKIN
+393 GVIGLDKSFRIN
-405 LPNKKA
+405 LPNKTA
-411 EKLLDINIQKHY
+411 EKLLEIDISKHY
-423 NKKFDKLYP
+423 NKKFEKLFP
-432 QFQILINEI
+432 EFQILIDEI
-441 KFKKSNFVEKKI
+441 KYKNNNFVEKKI
-453 EFFKDNKKHILI
+453 EFLKNNKKYILI

-472 NENQIIGYV
+472 NENQVIGYV
-481 LTFEDITDI
+481 LTFEDITDL

-520 AERISKSSLIKSD
+520 AERIVNSKLIQSD
-533 NKLVNTS
+533 NKLLNTS

-573 LKFINETFEF
+573 NKFIDDTYNF

-588 PDIKFN
+588 PDIKFEKTSFSN
-594 KKHFDKID
+594 ID
-602 KKLNIEADEK
+602 KKLKIYADEK
-612 QLRQVIANLI
+612 QLRQVIGNVI
-622 KNSSENFQENNVL
+622 KNSSENFQENNIL
-635 KKIITFSSFITQN
+635 SKIITFSSNITQN
-648 YIILSIK
+648 YIILSIE
-655 DNGIGIKEANKIKIL
+655 DNGVGIKEANKIKIL

-688 KKIIEDHQG
+688 KKIIEDHHG
-697 EINIE
+697 EIIIE
-702 SSKKGTEVNIKFKV
+702 SSEKGTKVKIKFPI
-716 NDNSKKDK
+716 DNK

>member
-1 MNKFLTLRKFLKI
+1 M
-14 NNIFLIPLFLLILG
+14 
-28 LIFTNNFNLNIK
+28 
-40 NLSETYFYIIF
+40 
-51 TILVFPIAFLFYKV
+51 
-65 SNQIYVLFF
+65 
-74 QAKLKIAGYE
+74 KIAGYE

-90 ILFSI
+90 VLFSI
-95 VCLMPSL
+95 VCLMPSI
-102 IISAFSIYTINTAL
+102 IISAFSIFTINTAL

-137 YLIEHQNAMKGEIL
+137 YLIEHQNAMKGEVL
-151 EFAKQLNNKAIF
+151 EFAKQLNDNAVS
-163 FSSNKDKISKFLN
+163 FSSNKDKISGFLN
-176 YYISKNNL
+176 FYISKNNL
-184 TDAVLIG
+184 TDAVLID

-219 NNGKIIISN
+219 NDGKIIISN
-228 DKDSNKVNAFIK
+228 DRDSNKVNAFIK

-249 LTSRFIDQKV
+249 LTTRFIDEKV

-272 YKSIELNLFDTKI
+272 YRSIELNLFDTKI

-295 LLLLLISLYVGLG
+295 LFLLLISLYVGLG

-323 SQEVGRGNLN
+323 SQEVGRGNLS

-345 ISELKKLGDAF
+345 ISELKKLGSAF

-393 GVIGLDNNFKIN
+393 GVIGLDKSFRIN
-405 LPNKKA
+405 LPNKTA
-411 EKLLDINIQKHY
+411 ENLLEINISKHY
-423 NKKFDKLYP
+423 NKKLEKLFP
-432 QFQILINEI
+432 EFQILIDEI
-441 KFKKSNFVEKKI
+441 KIKKNNFVEKKI
-453 EFFKDNKKHILI
+453 KFLKNDKEHILI

-481 LTFEDITDI
+481 LTFDDITDL
-490 IQAQKLV
+490 IQAQKLL

-520 AERISKSSLIKSD
+520 AERIVNSSLIKSD
-533 NKLVNTS
+533 KKLANTS

-546 VDDIRHLIDEFSSF
+546 VDDIRHLIDEFSSY

-568 ENINY
+568 ENVNY
-573 LKFINETFEF
+573 IEFIDNTLNF

-588 PDIKFN
+588 PDIIF
-594 KKHFDKID
+594 KKPSLNNDIKKI
-602 KKLNIEADEK
+602 KIKADEK
-612 QLRQVIANLI
+612 QLRQVIGNVI
-622 KNSSENFQENNVL
+622 KNSSENFQENNIL
-635 KKIITFSSFITQN
+635 MKNITFLSIIIKN
-648 YIILSIK
+648 YILLKIQ
-655 DNGIGIKEANKIKIL
+655 DNGIGIKKENRVKVL

-702 SSKKGTEVNIKFKV
+702 SSEKGTIVNIKFPI
-716 NDNSKKDK
+716 NDN

>member
-1 MNKFLTLRKFLKI
+1 MMNKLLTLKKFLKV
-14 NNIFLIPLFLLILG
+14 NTIFLIPLLLLILG
-28 LIFTNNFNLNIK
+28 LLYTNNFNLNVK
-40 NLSETYFYIIF
+40 NLSQNYFYVIFIGLIIPV
-51 TILVFPIAFLFYKV
+51 IFLFYKV
-65 SNQIYVLFF
+65 IKQIYTLFF

-84 LHKKLA
+84 LHKRLA
-90 ILFSI
+90 VLFSV
-95 VCLMPSL
+95 VCLMPSI
-102 IISAFSIYTINTAL
+102 IISAFSIFTINTAL
-116 EGWFSEKISTAVSQ
+116 EGWFSNKISTAVSQ

-137 YLIEHQNAMKGEIL
+137 YLLEHQNAMKGEAL
-151 EFAKQLNNKAIF
+151 EFAKLLNDNAIS
-163 FSSNKDKISKFLN
+163 FSSNQNKINKFLN
-176 YYISKNNL
+176 FYISKNNL

-191 TSRNVLARSQFAFE
+191 SSRNVLARSQFAFE

-228 DKDSNKVNAFIK
+228 DRDSNKVNAFIK
-240 LDQFVDAYL
+240 LDQYVDAYL

-285 SILALFLFIS
+285 SILVLFLFIS
-295 LLLLLISLYVGLG
+295 LFLLLISLYVGLG

-345 ISELKKLGDAF
+345 ITELKKLGNAF

-393 GVIGLDNNFKIN
+393 GVIGLDKSFRIN
-405 LPNKKA
+405 LPNKTA
-411 EKLLDINIQKHY
+411 EKLLEINISKHY
-423 NKKFDKLYP
+423 NKKIEKLFP
-432 QFQILINEI
+432 EFQILIDEI
-441 KFKKSNFVEKKI
+441 KYKNNNFVEKKI
-453 EFFKDNKKHILI
+453 EFLKNNKKHILI

-481 LTFEDITDI
+481 LTFEDITDL

-520 AERISKSSLIKSD
+520 AERIANSTLIQSD
-533 NKLVNTS
+533 NKLLNTS

-568 ENINY
+568 EIINY
-573 LKFINETFEF
+573 NKFIDDTYNF

-588 PDIKFN
+588 PDIE
-594 KKHFDKID
+594 FDKTFLTNVD
-602 KKLNIEADEK
+602 KKLKIYADEK
-612 QLRQVIANLI
+612 QLRQVIGNVI
-622 KNSSENFQENNVL
+622 KNSSENFQENNIL
-635 KKIITFSSFITQN
+635 SKTITF
-648 YIILSIK
+648 LSIINQNNIVLSIE
-655 DNGIGIKEANKIKIL
+655 DNGVGIKEANRIKIL

-688 KKIIEDHQG
+688 KKIIEDHYG
-697 EINIE
+697 EIIIE
-702 SSKKGTEVNIKFKV
+702 SSEKGTKVKIKFPINNK
-716 NDNSKKDK
+716 

>member
-1 MNKFLTLRKFLKI
+1 LTLKNFLKV
-14 NNIFLIPLFLLILG
+14 NTIFLIPLLLLIFG
-28 LIFTNNFNLNIK
+28 LIYTNNFNLNIK
-40 NLSETYFYIIF
+40 SLSETYFYIIF
-51 TILVFPIAFLFYKV
+51 IVLIFPIIFLFYKV
-65 SNQIYVLFF
+65 FKQIYTLFF

-90 ILFSI
+90 VLFSI
-95 VCLMPSL
+95 VCLMPSI
-102 IISAFSIYTINTAL
+102 IISAFSIFTINTAL

-137 YLIEHQNAMKGEIL
+137 YLIEHQNAMKGEVL
-151 EFAKQLNNKAIF
+151 KFAKQLNDNAIS
-163 FSSNKDKISKFLN
+163 FSSNQDKISKFLN
-176 YYISKNNL
+176 FYISKNNL
-184 TDAVLIG
+184 NDAVLID

-213 RYYDLA
+213 SYYNLA
-219 NNGKIIISN
+219 NDGKIIISN

-272 YKSIELNLFDTKI
+272 YRSIELNLFDTKI

-295 LLLLLISLYVGLG
+295 LFLLLISLYVGLG

-323 SQEVGRGNLN
+323 SQEVGRGNFN

-345 ISELKKLGDAF
+345 ISELKKLGNAF
-356 NKMVLDI
+356 NKMVFDI
-363 KNNRSELIEANDQ
+363 KNNRLELIEANDQ

-393 GVIGLDNNFKIN
+393 GVIGLDKSFKIN

-411 EKLLDINIQKHY
+411 ENLLEINISKHY
-423 NKKFDKLYP
+423 NKKFEKLFP
-432 QFQILINEI
+432 EFQTLINEI
-441 KFKKSNFVEKKI
+441 KYKKNNFVEKKI
-453 EFFKDNKKHILI
+453 EFVKNNKKYILI

-481 LTFEDITDI
+481 LTFEDITDL
-490 IQAQKLV
+490 IQAQKLA

-520 AERISKSSLIKSD
+520 AERIANSSLVLSNK
-533 NKLVNTS
+533 KLVNTS

-546 VDDIRHLIDEFSSF
+546 VDDIRHLVDEFSSF

-573 LKFINETFEF
+573 NIFVDETFNF
-583 FKTSY
+583 FKTSH
-588 PDIKFN
+588 PDIKFHLQSFISI
-594 KKHFDKID
+594 K
-602 KKLNIEADEK
+602 KKLKIKADEK
-612 QLRQVIANLI
+612 QLRQVIGNII

-635 KKIITFSSFITQN
+635 NKVITFSSIIVQN
-648 YIILSIK
+648 HILFSIQ
-655 DNGIGIKEANKIKIL
+655 DNGIGIKEANKTKIL

-697 EINIE
+697 DISIE
-702 SSKKGTEVNIKFKV
+702 SSKKGTKVNIKFPI
-716 NDNSKKDK
+716 NNSKKRNI

>member
-1 MNKFLTLRKFLKI
+1 MNKFLTLKKILKV
-14 NNIFLIPLFLLILG
+14 NNILLIPLLLLISG
-28 LIFTNNFNLNIK
+28 LIYTNNFNLNVK

-51 TILVFPIAFLFYKV
+51 IILFFPVIFLFYKV
-65 SNQIYVLFF
+65 FKQIYTLFF

-84 LHKKLA
+84 LHKRLA
-90 ILFSI
+90 VLFSV
-95 VCLMPSL
+95 VCLMPSI
-102 IISAFSIYTINTAL
+102 IISAFSIFTINTAL
-116 EGWFSEKISTAVSQ
+116 EGWFSERISTAVSQ

-137 YLIEHQNAMKGEIL
+137 YLVEHQNAMKGEVL
-151 EFAKQLNNKAIF
+151 EFAKQLNNNAIS
-163 FSSNKDKISKFLN
+163 FSSNEKKISKFLDF
-176 YYISKNNL
+176 YISKNNL

-219 NNGKIIISN
+219 NDGKIIISN
-228 DKDSNKVNAFIK
+228 EKDTNKVNAFIK

-295 LLLLLISLYVGLG
+295 LFLLLISLYVGLG

-314 SPIAELIHA
+314 SPIAELIYA

-333 YQIKNKTLLQNK
+333 YQINNKILLQNK
-345 ISELKKLGDAF
+345 ISELKKLGNAF

-363 KNNRSELIEANDQ
+363 KNNRSELIEANNQ

-387 LSGVYS
+387 LSGIYS
-393 GVIGLDNNFKIN
+393 GVIGLDKNFKIN
-405 LPNKKA
+405 LPNKTA
-411 EKLLDINIQKHY
+411 EKLLEINISKDY
-423 NKKFDKLYP
+423 NKKFEKLFP
-432 QFQILINEI
+432 EFQILIKEI
-441 KFKKSNFVEKKI
+441 KDKKNNFVEKKI
-453 EFFKDNKKHILI
+453 EFLKNNKKYILI

-481 LTFEDITDI
+481 FTFEDITDL
-490 IQAQKLV
+490 IQAQKLA

-520 AERISKSSLIKSD
+520 AERIANSSKIQSD
-533 NKLVNTS
+533 DKLVNTS

-573 LKFINETFEF
+573 NKFINDTIKF
-583 FKTSY
+583 FKISY
-588 PDIKFN
+588 PDIKFDKQNFNNIN
-594 KKHFDKID
+594 KKFKI
-602 KKLNIEADEK
+602 KADEK
-612 QLRQVIANLI
+612 QLRQVIGNLI
-622 KNSSENFQENNVL
+622 KNSSENFQENNIL
-635 KKIITFSSFITQN
+635 NKIITFSSIETQN
-648 YIILSIK
+648 FILLTIQ
-655 DNGIGIKEANKIKIL
+655 DNGIGINDENKIKVL

-702 SSKKGTEVNIKFKV
+702 SSKIGTKVNIKFPIYII
-716 NDNSKKDK
+716 

>member
-1 MNKFLTLRKFLKI
+1 MMNKFVTLKKFLKV
-14 NNIFLIPLFLLILG
+14 NTIFLITLIL
-28 LIFTNNFNLNIK
+28 LTIVLLYTNNYNLNIK
-40 NLSETYFYIIF
+40 SLSHTYFNVIFIIL
-51 TILVFPIAFLFYKV
+51 IFPIIFLFYKV
-65 SNQIYVLFF
+65 VKQIYTLFF

-90 ILFSI
+90 MLFSI
-95 VCLMPSL
+95 VCLMPSI
-102 IISAFSIYTINTAL
+102 IISAFSIFTINTAI

-137 YLIEHQNAMKGEIL
+137 YLVEHQNAMKGEVL
-151 EFAKQLNNKAIF
+151 EFAKLLNNNAIS

-176 YYISKNNL
+176 LYISKNNL
-184 TDAVLIG
+184 TDAVLISS
-191 TSRNVLARSQFAFE
+191 SRNILARSQFAFE

-213 RYYDLA
+213 RFYDLA
-219 NNGKIIISN
+219 NAGKILISN
-228 DKDSNKVNAFIK
+228 DRDSNKVNAFIK

-259 LEAISKSNIASDD
+259 LEAISKSNIASND

-295 LLLLLISLYVGLG
+295 LFLLLISLYVGLG

-333 YQIKNKTLLQNK
+333 YQIKNKSLLQNK
-345 ISELKKLGDAF
+345 ISELKKLGNAF

-393 GVIGLDNNFKIN
+393 GVIGLDKSFRIN
-405 LPNKKA
+405 LPNKTA
-411 EKLLDINIQKHY
+411 EKLLEIDISKHY
-423 NKKFDKLYP
+423 NKKFEKLFP
-432 QFQILINEI
+432 EFQILIDEI
-441 KFKKSNFVEKKI
+441 KYKNNNFVEKKI
-453 EFFKDNKKHILI
+453 EFLKNNKKYILI

-481 LTFEDITDI
+481 LTFEDITDL

-497 AWSDVARKIAHE
+497 ALSDVARKIAHE

-520 AERISKSSLIKSD
+520 AERIANSTLIKSD
-533 NKLVNTS
+533 NKLLNTS

-560 SRLPSPIL
+560 SRLPSPIF

-573 LKFINETFEF
+573 NKFIDDTYNF

-588 PDIKFN
+588 PDIKF
-594 KKHFDKID
+594 DKISSSNID
-602 KKLNIEADEK
+602 KKLKIYADEK
-612 QLRQVIANLI
+612 QLRQVIGNVI
-622 KNSSENFQENNVL
+622 KNSSENFQENNIL
-635 KKIITFSSFITQN
+635 SKIITFSSNITQN
-648 YIILSIK
+648 YIILSIE
-655 DNGIGIKEANKIKIL
+655 DNGVGIKEANKIKIL

-697 EINIE
+697 EIMIE
-702 SSKKGTEVNIKFKV
+702 SSKKGTKVKIKFPI
-716 NDNSKKDK
+716 DNK

>member
-1 MNKFLTLRKFLKI
+1 MMNKLLTLKKFLKV
-14 NNIFLIPLFLLILG
+14 NTIFLIPLLLLLLG
-28 LIFTNNFNLNIK
+28 LLYTNNLNLNIK
-40 NLSETYFYIIF
+40 NLSQTYFYVIF
-51 TILVFPIAFLFYKV
+51 IGLIFPVIFLFYKV
-65 SNQIYVLFF
+65 LKQIYTLFF

-90 ILFSI
+90 ILFSV
-95 VCLMPSL
+95 VCLMPSI
-102 IISAFSIYTINTAL
+102 IISAFSIFTINTAL
-116 EGWFSEKISTAVSQ
+116 DGWFSEKISTAVSQ

-137 YLIEHQNAMKGEIL
+137 YLVEHQNAMKGEAL
-151 EFAKQLNNKAIF
+151 EFAKILNDNAIS
-163 FSSNKDKISKFLN
+163 FSSNQDKINKFLN
-176 YYISKNNL
+176 FYISKNNL

-191 TSRNVLARSQFAFE
+191 SSRNVLARSQFAFE

-219 NNGKIIISN
+219 NDGKIIISN
-228 DKDSNKVNAFIK
+228 DRDSNKVNAFIK
-240 LDQFVDAYL
+240 LDQYVDAYL

-295 LLLLLISLYVGLG
+295 LFLLLISLYVGLG

-345 ISELKKLGDAF
+345 ISELKKLGNAF

-393 GVIGLDNNFKIN
+393 GVIGLDKNFRIN
-405 LPNKKA
+405 LPNKTS
-411 EKLLDINIQKHY
+411 EKLLEINISKHY
-423 NKKFDKLYP
+423 NKKFEKLFP
-432 QFQILINEI
+432 EFQILIDEI
-441 KFKKSNFVEKKI
+441 KYKNNNFVEKKI
-453 EFFKDNKKHILI
+453 EFLKNNKKYILI

-472 NENQIIGYV
+472 NENQVIGYV
-481 LTFEDITDI
+481 LTFEDITDL

-509 IKNPLTPIRLG
+509 IKNPLTPISLG
-520 AERISKSSLIKSD
+520 AERIANSKLIKSD
-533 NKLVNTS
+533 NKLLNTS

-568 ENINY
+568 ENMNY
-573 LKFINETFEF
+573 NKFIDDTFNF

-588 PDIKFN
+588 PDIKFDKN
-594 KKHFDKID
+594 SLSKFDKKI
-602 KKLNIEADEK
+602 KIYADEK
-612 QLRQVIANLI
+612 QLRQVIGNVI
-622 KNSSENFQENNVL
+622 KNSSENFQENNIL
-635 KKIITFSSFITQN
+635 SKIIIFSSTITQN
-648 YIILSIK
+648 YILLSIE
-655 DNGIGIKEANKIKIL
+655 DNGVGIKETNKIKIL
-670 EPYFTTKKNG
+670 DPYFTTKKNG
-680 TGLGLAIS
+680 TGLGLTIS
-688 KKIIEDHQG
+688 KKIIEDHHG
-697 EINIE
+697 ELIIE
-702 SSKKGTEVNIKFKV
+702 SSKKGTKVKIKFPI
-716 NDNSKKDK
+716 DNI

>member
-1 MNKFLTLRKFLKI
+1 MNRLLIFKNFLKV
-14 NNIFLIPLFLLILG
+14 NNIILIPLFIFIFG
-28 LIFTNNFNLNIK
+28 LIFMYNFDVNIK
-40 NLSETYFYIIF
+40 KLSETYFYIIF
-51 TILVFPIAFLFYKV
+51 IILFFPIIFLFYKV
-65 SNQIYVLFF
+65 FKQIYTLFF

-90 ILFSI
+90 VLFSI
-95 VCLMPSL
+95 VCLMPSI
-102 IISAFSIYTINTAL
+102 IISAFSIFTINTAL

-137 YLIEHQNAMKGEIL
+137 YLIEHQNAMKGEVL
-151 EFAKQLNNKAIF
+151 EFAKQLNDNAIS
-163 FSSNKDKISKFLN
+163 FSSNKDKISSFLN
-176 YYISKNNL
+176 FYIKKNNL
-184 TDAVLIG
+184 TDAVLID

-205 INYLDLPN
+205 INYLDLPS

-219 NNGKIIISN
+219 NDGKIIISN
-228 DKDSNKVNAFIK
+228 DRDSNKVNAFIK

-249 LTSRFIDQKV
+249 LTSRFIDEKV

-272 YKSIELNLFDTKI
+272 YRSIELNLFDTKI

-295 LLLLLISLYVGLG
+295 LFLLLISLYVGLG

-345 ISELKKLGDAF
+345 ISELKKLGNAF

-393 GVIGLDNNFKIN
+393 GVIGLDKSFRIN
-405 LPNKKA
+405 LPNKTA
-411 EKLLDINIQKHY
+411 EKLLEINISKHY
-423 NKKFDKLYP
+423 NKKLDKLFP
-432 QFQILINEI
+432 EFQTLINEI
-441 KFKKSNFVEKKI
+441 KLKNNTFVEKKI
-453 EFFKDNKKHILI
+453 EFLKNEKEHILI

-481 LTFEDITDI
+481 FTFEDITDL
-490 IQAQKLV
+490 IQAQKLL

-520 AERISKSSLIKSD
+520 AERIANSSLVKSD
-533 NKLVNTS
+533 IKLANTS

-560 SRLPSPIL
+560 SRLPSPIF
-568 ENINY
+568 ENIVY
-573 LKFINETFEF
+573 IKFIENTFNF

-588 PDIKFN
+588 PNIKFVN
-594 KKHFDKID
+594 QADSSVKKQIKI
-602 KKLNIEADEK
+602 KADEK
-612 QLRQVIANLI
+612 QLRQVIGNII
-622 KNSSENFQENNVL
+622 KNSSENFDENNI
-635 KKIITFSSFITQN
+635 KNKIITFSSIFTHK
-648 YIILSIK
+648 YILLSIQ
-655 DNGIGIKEANKIKIL
+655 DNGIGIQKVNKIRVL

-702 SSKKGTEVNIKFKV
+702 SSDKGTKVNIKFPIK
-716 NDNSKKDK
+716 NN

>member
-1 MNKFLTLRKFLKI
+1 MMNKLLSLKNFLKV
-14 NNIFLIPLFLLILG
+14 NTIFLIPLLLLIIGILY
-28 LIFTNNFNLNIK
+28 TNNFNLNIK
-40 NLSETYFYIIF
+40 NLSQTYFYVIF
-51 TILVFPIAFLFYKV
+51 IGLIFPVIFLFYKV
-65 SNQIYVLFF
+65 LRQIYTLIF

-90 ILFSI
+90 VLFSV
-95 VCLMPSL
+95 VCLMPSI
-102 IISAFSIYTINTAL
+102 IISAFSIFTINTAL

-137 YLIEHQNAMKGEIL
+137 YLVEHQNAMKGEAL
-151 EFAKQLNNKAIF
+151 EFAKLLNDNAIS
-163 FSSNKDKISKFLN
+163 FSSNQDKINKFLN
-176 YYISKNNL
+176 FYISKNNL

-191 TSRNVLARSQFAFE
+191 SSRNVLARSQFAFE

-213 RYYDLA
+213 RYYELA
-219 NNGKIIISN
+219 NDGKIIISN
-228 DKDSNKVNAFIK
+228 DRVSNKVNAFIK
-240 LDQFVDAYL
+240 LDQYVDAYL

-259 LEAISKSNIASDD
+259 LEAINKSNIASDD

-295 LLLLLISLYVGLG
+295 LFLLLISLYVGLG

-345 ISELKKLGDAF
+345 ISELKKLGNAF

-393 GVIGLDNNFKIN
+393 GVIGLDKSFRIN
-405 LPNKKA
+405 LPNKTA
-411 EKLLDINIQKHY
+411 EKLLEINISKHY
-423 NKKFDKLYP
+423 NKKLEKLFP
-432 QFQILINEI
+432 EFQILIDEI
-441 KFKKSNFVEKKI
+441 KHKNNNFVEKKI
-453 EFFKDNKKHILI
+453 EFLKNDKKYILI

-481 LTFEDITDI
+481 LTFEDITDL
-490 IQAQKLV
+490 IQAQKML

-520 AERISKSSLIKSD
+520 AERIANSTLIQSD
-533 NKLVNTS
+533 NKLLNTS

-573 LKFINETFEF
+573 NKFIDDTYNF
-583 FKTSY
+583 FKISY

-594 KKHFDKID
+594 KTYLRNID
-602 KKLNIEADEK
+602 KKLKIYADEK
-612 QLRQVIANLI
+612 QLRQVIGNVI
-622 KNSSENFQENNVL
+622 KNSSENFQENNIL
-635 KKIITFSSFITQN
+635 SKIITFSSIITQN
-648 YIILSIK
+648 YILLSIE
-655 DNGIGIKEANKIKIL
+655 DNGAGIKEENKIKIL

-688 KKIIEDHQG
+688 KKIIEDHHG
-697 EINIE
+697 IIMVE
-702 SSKKGTEVNIKFKV
+702 SSEKGTKVKIKFPINNK
-716 NDNSKKDK
+716 

>member
-1 MNKFLTLRKFLKI
+1 MNKLLTLKKFLKV
-14 NNIFLIPLFLLILG
+14 NTIFLIPLLLLILG
-28 LIFTNNFNLNIK
+28 LLYTNNFNLNIK
-40 NLSETYFYIIF
+40 NLSQTYFYVIF
-51 TILVFPIAFLFYKV
+51 IGLIFPVIFLFYKV
-65 SNQIYVLFF
+65 LKQIYTLFF

-90 ILFSI
+90 ILFSV
-95 VCLMPSL
+95 VCLMPSI
-102 IISAFSIYTINTAL
+102 IISAFSIFTINTAL

-137 YLIEHQNAMKGEIL
+137 YLVEHQNAMKGEAL
-151 EFAKQLNNKAIF
+151 EFAKLLNDNAIS
-163 FSSNKDKISKFLN
+163 FSSNQDKINKFLN
-176 YYISKNNL
+176 FYISKNNL

-191 TSRNVLARSQFAFE
+191 SSRNVLARSQFAFE

-219 NNGKIIISN
+219 NDGKIIISN

-240 LDQFVDAYL
+240 LDLYVDAYL

-295 LLLLLISLYVGLG
+295 LFLLLISLYVGLG

-345 ISELKKLGDAF
+345 ISELKKLGNAF

-393 GVIGLDNNFKIN
+393 GVIGLDKSFRIN
-405 LPNKKA
+405 LPNKTA
-411 EKLLDINIQKHY
+411 EKLLEIKISKHY
-423 NKKFDKLYP
+423 NKKFEKLFP
-432 QFQILINEI
+432 EFQILIDEI
-441 KFKKSNFVEKKI
+441 KYKNNNFVEKKI
-453 EFFKDNKKHILI
+453 EFLKNNKKYILI

-481 LTFEDITDI
+481 LTFEDITDL

-520 AERISKSSLIKSD
+520 AERIANSTLIQSD
-533 NKLVNTS
+533 NKLLNTS

-568 ENINY
+568 ENVNY
-573 LKFINETFEF
+573 NKFIDDTYNF

-594 KKHFDKID
+594 KTSFSNID
-602 KKLNIEADEK
+602 KKLKIYADEK
-612 QLRQVIANLI
+612 QLRQVIGNVI
-622 KNSSENFQENNVL
+622 KNSSENFQENNIL
-635 KKIITFSSFITQN
+635 SKIITFSSIIIQN
-648 YIILSIK
+648 YILLSIE
-655 DNGIGIKEANKIKIL
+655 DNGVGIKEANKIKIL

-688 KKIIEDHQG
+688 KKIIEDHHG
-697 EINIE
+697 EIMVE
-702 SSKKGTEVNIKFKV
+702 SSKKGTKVKIKFPINNK
-716 NDNSKKDK
+716 

>member
-1 MNKFLTLRKFLKI
+1 MNKLLTLKKI
-14 NNIFLIPLFLLILG
+14 SKVNTIFLIPLLLLILG
-28 LIFTNNFNLNIK
+28 LLYTNNINLNIK
-40 NLSETYFYIIF
+40 NLSQTYFYVIF
-51 TILVFPIAFLFYKV
+51 IGLIFPVIFLFYKV
-65 SNQIYVLFF
+65 FKQIYTLFF

-90 ILFSI
+90 ILFSV
-95 VCLMPSL
+95 VCLMPSI
-102 IISAFSIYTINTAL
+102 IISAFSIFTINTAL
-116 EGWFSEKISTAVSQ
+116 EGWFSQKISTAVSQ

-137 YLIEHQNAMKGEIL
+137 YLVEHQNAMKGEAL
-151 EFAKQLNNKAIF
+151 EFAKLLNDNAIS
-163 FSSNKDKISKFLN
+163 FSSNQDKINKFLN
-176 YYISKNNL
+176 FYISKNNL

-191 TSRNVLARSQFAFE
+191 SSRNVLARSQFAFE

-219 NNGKIIISN
+219 NDGKIIISN
-228 DKDSNKVNAFIK
+228 DTDSNKVNAFIK
-240 LDQFVDAYL
+240 LDQYVDAYL

-285 SILALFLFIS
+285 SILVLFLFIS
-295 LLLLLISLYVGLG
+295 LFLLLISLYVGLG

-345 ISELKKLGDAF
+345 ISELKKLGNAF

-393 GVIGLDNNFKIN
+393 GVIGLDKSFRIN
-405 LPNKKA
+405 LPNKTA
-411 EKLLDINIQKHY
+411 EKLMEINISKHY
-423 NKKFDKLYP
+423 NKKFEKLFP
-432 QFQILINEI
+432 EFQTLIDEI
-441 KFKKSNFVEKKI
+441 KYKNNNFVEKKI
-453 EFFKDNKKHILI
+453 EFLKNDKKRILI

-472 NENQIIGYV
+472 NENQVIGYV
-481 LTFEDITDI
+481 LTFEDITDL

-520 AERISKSSLIKSD
+520 AERIANSTLIRSD
-533 NKLVNTS
+533 NKLLNTS

-560 SRLPSPIL
+560 SRLPRPIL

-573 LKFINETFEF
+573 NKFIDDTYNF

-588 PDIKFN
+588 PDIKFEKTSFSN
-594 KKHFDKID
+594 IDEKLKIY
-602 KKLNIEADEK
+602 ADEK
-612 QLRQVIANLI
+612 QLRQVIGNVI
-622 KNSSENFQENNVL
+622 KNSSENFLENNIL
-635 KKIITFSSFITQN
+635 SKIITFSSIITQN
-648 YIILSIK
+648 YILLIIE
-655 DNGIGIKEANKIKIL
+655 DNGVGIKEANKIKIL

-688 KKIIEDHQG
+688 KKIIEDHHG
-697 EINIE
+697 EIIIE
-702 SSKKGTEVNIKFKV
+702 SSEKGTKVKIKFPI
-716 NDNSKKDK
+716 DNK

>member
-1 MNKFLTLRKFLKI
+1 MIKLLTLKKFLKV
-14 NNIFLIPLFLLILG
+14 NTIFLIPLLLLILG
-28 LIFTNNFNLNIK
+28 LLYTNNFNLNIK
-40 NLSETYFYIIF
+40 NLSQTYFYVIF
-51 TILVFPIAFLFYKV
+51 IGLIFPVIFLFYKV
-65 SNQIYVLFF
+65 FKQIYTLFF

-90 ILFSI
+90 ILFSV
-95 VCLMPSL
+95 VCLMPSI
-102 IISAFSIYTINTAL
+102 IISAFSIFTINTAL

-137 YLIEHQNAMKGEIL
+137 YLVEHQNAMKGEAL
-151 EFAKQLNNKAIF
+151 EFAKLLNDNAIS
-163 FSSNKDKISKFLN
+163 FSSNQDKINKFLN
-176 YYISKNNL
+176 FYISKNNL

-191 TSRNVLARSQFAFE
+191 SSRNVLARSQFAFE

-219 NNGKIIISN
+219 NDGKIIISN
-228 DKDSNKVNAFIK
+228 DTDSNKVNAFIK
-240 LDQFVDAYL
+240 LDQYVDAYL
-249 LTSRFIDQKV
+249 FTSRFIDQKV

-285 SILALFLFIS
+285 SILVLFLFIS
-295 LLLLLISLYVGLG
+295 LFLLLISLYVGLG

-345 ISELKKLGDAF
+345 ISELKKLGNAF

-393 GVIGLDNNFKIN
+393 GVIGLDKSFRIN
-405 LPNKKA
+405 LPNKTA
-411 EKLLDINIQKHY
+411 EKLLEINISKHY
-423 NKKFDKLYP
+423 NKKFEKLFP
-432 QFQILINEI
+432 EFQILIDEI
-441 KFKKSNFVEKKI
+441 KYKNNNFVEKKI
-453 EFFKDNKKHILI
+453 EFLKNNKKYILI

-481 LTFEDITDI
+481 LTFEDITDL

-520 AERISKSSLIKSD
+520 AERIANSTLIQSD
-533 NKLVNTS
+533 NKLLNTS

-573 LKFINETFEF
+573 NKFIDDTYNF

-588 PDIKFN
+588 PDIKFVKTFLSN
-594 KKHFDKID
+594 ID
-602 KKLNIEADEK
+602 KKLKIYADEK
-612 QLRQVIANLI
+612 QLRQVIGNVI
-622 KNSSENFQENNVL
+622 KNSSENFQENNIL
-635 KKIITFSSFITQN
+635 SKIITFSSIIIQN
-648 YIILSIK
+648 YILLSIE
-655 DNGIGIKEANKIKIL
+655 DNGVGIKEANKIKIL

-688 KKIIEDHQG
+688 KKIIEDHHG
-697 EINIE
+697 EIIIE
-702 SSKKGTEVNIKFKV
+702 SSEKGTKVKIKFPI
-716 NDNSKKDK
+716 DNK

>member
-1 MNKFLTLRKFLKI
+1 MMNKLLTLKKFLKV
-14 NNIFLIPLFLLILG
+14 NTIFLIPLLLLILG
-28 LIFTNNFNLNIK
+28 LLYTNNFNLNIK
-40 NLSETYFYIIF
+40 NLSQTYFYVIF
-51 TILVFPIAFLFYKV
+51 IGLIFPVIFLFYKV
-65 SNQIYVLFF
+65 FKQIYTLFF

-90 ILFSI
+90 VLFSV
-95 VCLMPSL
+95 VCLMPSI
-102 IISAFSIYTINTAL
+102 IISAFSIFTINTAL

-137 YLIEHQNAMKGEIL
+137 YLVEHQNAMKGEAL
-151 EFAKQLNNKAIF
+151 EFAKLLNDNAIS
-163 FSSNKDKISKFLN
+163 FSSNQDKINKFLN
-176 YYISKNNL
+176 FYISKNNL

-191 TSRNVLARSQFAFE
+191 SSRNVLARSQFAFE

-219 NNGKIIISN
+219 NDGKIIISN
-228 DKDSNKVNAFIK
+228 DRDSNKVNAFIK
-240 LDQFVDAYL
+240 LDQYVDAYL

-295 LLLLLISLYVGLG
+295 LFLLLISLYVGLG

-345 ISELKKLGDAF
+345 ISELKKLGNAF

-393 GVIGLDNNFKIN
+393 GVIGLDKSFKIN
-405 LPNKKA
+405 LPNKTA
-411 EKLLDINIQKHY
+411 EKLLEINISKHY
-423 NKKFDKLYP
+423 NKKFEKLFP
-432 QFQILINEI
+432 EFQILIDEI
-441 KFKKSNFVEKKI
+441 KYKNNNFVEKKI
-453 EFFKDNKKHILI
+453 EFLKNNKKYILI

-481 LTFEDITDI
+481 LTFEDITDL

-520 AERISKSSLIKSD
+520 AERIANSTLIQSD
-533 NKLVNTS
+533 NKLLNTS

-573 LKFINETFEF
+573 NKFIDDTYNF

-588 PDIKFN
+588 PDIKFET
-594 KKHFDKID
+594 
-602 KKLNIEADEK
+602 KL
-612 QLRQVIANLI
+612 LLVILI
-622 KNSSENFQENNVL
+622 KN
-635 KKIITFSSFITQN
+635 
-648 YIILSIK
+648 
-655 DNGIGIKEANKIKIL
+655 
-670 EPYFTTKKNG
+670 
-680 TGLGLAIS
+680 
-688 KKIIEDHQG
+688 
-697 EINIE
+697 
-702 SSKKGTEVNIKFKV
+702 
-716 NDNSKKDK
+716 

>member
-1 MNKFLTLRKFLKI
+1 MNKFLTLKKFLKV
-14 NNIFLIPLFLLILG
+14 NNIFLFPLILLILG
-28 LIFTNNFNLNIK
+28 LIYTNNFNLNIK

-51 TILVFPIAFLFYKV
+51 LTLFFPIIFLFYKV
-65 SNQIYVLFF
+65 FRQIYTLFF

-90 ILFSI
+90 VLFSI
-95 VCLMPSL
+95 VCLMPSI
-102 IISAFSIYTINTAL
+102 IISAFSMFTINTAL
-116 EGWFSEKISTAVSQ
+116 QGWFSEKISTAVSQ

-137 YLIEHQNAMKGEIL
+137 YLIEHQNAMKGEVL
-151 EFAKQLNNKAIF
+151 EFAKQLNNNAIS
-163 FSSNKDKISKFLN
+163 FSSNKEKISRFLDF
-176 YYISKNNL
+176 YISKNNL

-191 TSRNVLARSQFAFE
+191 TSRNVLARSEFAFE

-213 RYYDLA
+213 KYYDLA

-228 DKDSNKVNAFIK
+228 DKSSNKVNAFIK

-249 LTSRFIDQKV
+249 LTSRFIDKKV
-259 LEAISKSNIASDD
+259 LEAITRSNIASND

-295 LLLLLISLYVGLG
+295 LFLLLISLYVGLG

-345 ISELKKLGDAF
+345 ISELKKLGNAF

-363 KNNRSELIEANDQ
+363 KNNRSELIEANNQ

-393 GVIGLDNNFKIN
+393 GVIGLDKNFKIN
-405 LPNKKA
+405 LPNKTA
-411 EKLLDINIQKHY
+411 EKLLEINISKDF
-423 NKKFDKLYP
+423 NKKFEILFPEFKP
-432 QFQILINEI
+432 LINEI
-441 KFKKSNFVEKKI
+441 KSRDHNFVEKKI
-453 EFFKDNKKHILI
+453 VFIKDNKKYDLI

-481 LTFEDITDI
+481 LTFEDITDL
-490 IQAQKLV
+490 IQAQKL
-497 AWSDVARKIAHE
+497 AALSDVARKIAHE

-520 AERISKSSLIKSD
+520 AERIANSSLIKSD
-533 NKLVNTS
+533 DKLVKIS
-540 EMILKN
+540 DMILKN

-560 SRLPSPIL
+560 SRLPRPIF

-573 LKFINETFEF
+573 IKFIEDTLNF

-588 PDIKFN
+588 PDINFE
-594 KKHFDKID
+594 KKTISND
-602 KKLNIEADEK
+602 KKSLKIKADDK
-612 QLRQVIANLI
+612 QLRQVIGNVI
-622 KNSSENFQENNVL
+622 KNSSENFQENNIL
-635 KKIITFSSFITQN
+635 SRTITFFTIATQQHVL
-648 YIILSIK
+648 LSIQ
-655 DNGIGIKEANKIKIL
+655 DNGVGIKDADEIKVL

-688 KKIIEDHQG
+688 KKIIEDHHG
-697 EINIE
+697 EIYIE
-702 SSKKGTEVNIKFKV
+702 TSKTGTKVNIKFPI
-716 NDNSKKDK
+716 NNN